1 MAEVRIGTSGWSYKH
16 WREVFYPR
24 GLPQRRWLE
33 HYAGEFDTVE
43 LNATFYRLASESTFS
58 GWRQRTPEGFRFALK
73 APRAITHMKKLG
85 DCEGELARFIS
96 RAELLG
102 NKMGPVLVQLPPKWQ
117 CNPPRLAAF
126 LSLLP
131 ERHRFAFEFRD
142 RSWLCDEVYEMLRRY
157 NAALV
162 RVSAPSYPDAE
173 VSAADFQYLRMH
185 GEKRL
190 YSSKYSE
197 QSLARWTD
205 AIAGWVD
212 EGQAVFAYFNNDARG
227 YAVEDARTLRRLVGE
242 RC

>member
-33 HYAGEFDTVE
+33 YYGGEFDTVE

-58 GWRQRTPEGFRFALK
+58 GWRQRSPEGFRFALK
-73 APRAITHMKKLG
+73 ASRAITHMKKLG
-85 DCEGELARFIS
+85 GCEGGVARFIS

-117 CNPPRLAAF
+117 CDPPRLAGF

-142 RSWLCDEVYEMLRRY
+142 KSWLCDEVYEMLRRH

-173 VSAADFQYLRMH
+173 VSTADFQYLRMH

-205 AIAGWVD
+205 AIAGWVG
-212 EGQAVFAYFNNDARG
+212 EGQAVFVYFNNDARG
-227 YAVEDARTLRRLVGE
+227 YAVEDARMLRRLVGQ

>member
-43 LNATFYRLASESTFS
+43 LNATFYRLPAESTFS
-58 GWRQRTPEGFRFALK
+58 GWRERTPDGFRFALK
-73 APRAITHMKKLG
+73 ISRAITHIKRLG
-85 DCEGELARFIS
+85 DCRQEVERFLS

-102 NKMGPVLVQLPPKWQ
+102 DRVGPILVQLPPKWPRD
-117 CNPPRLAAF
+117 PPRLAEF

-131 ERHRFAFEFRD
+131 GKHRFAFEFRD
-142 RSWLCDEVYEMLRRY
+142 ESWLCEDVCGMLRER

-162 RVSAPSYPDAE
+162 RVSAPRYPDAE
-173 VSAADFQYLRMH
+173 VSTADFQYLRMH

-190 YSSKYSE
+190 YSSKYSDE
-197 QSLARWTD
+197 SLALWAE
-205 AIAGWVD
+205 AIAGWVG
-212 EGQAVFAYFNNDARG
+212 EGQAVFVYFNNDAHG
-227 YAVEDARTLRRLVGE
+227 YAVENARALRRLVGE